1 MPLLAALLVLAC
13 MAALQSRPAGAA
25 MLIEASEEGR
35 PIRLVVDRSQDRVLL
50 SNGGGRALVD
60 LRGGMIFVE
69 GLDGAARGAHAWFR
83 PGHEATPPY
92 RVEPFGPGPILAGQL
107 SRYHVLFAGEQV
119 CAELMLNGWMRP
131 FLEPAVRALA
141 VLEQIKGARSE
152 SENPCA
158 AIPFAAYAAAGWPLM
173 AGKIDHPT
181 FVTTAV
187 RFDYQPA
194 PDELAA
200 PERFEEVGLDELV
213 KLPVLERF

>member
-1 MPLLAALLVLAC
+1 MPVRAALLVLTC
-13 MAALQSRPAGAA
+13 LAALSGGSARGA

-35 PIRLVVDRSQDRVLL
+35 PVRLVVDRSQDRVLL
-50 SNGGGRALVD
+50 TNGSGRALID
-60 LRGGMIFVE
+60 LRGGMVFVA
-69 GLDGAARGAHAWFR
+69 GPDGVARGAHVWLR
-83 PGHEATPPY
+83 PGHDEPPPY

-107 SRYHVLFAGEQV
+107 SQYYVLFAGDQV

-131 FLEPAVRALA
+131 FLEPAARALA
-141 VLEQIKGARSE
+141 MLEQIKGAR

-158 AIPFAAYAAAGWPLM
+158 AIPFATYAAAGWPLM

-181 FVTTAV
+181 FTTTAV

-194 PDELAA
+194 PAELEA

>member
-1 MPLLAALLVLAC
+1 MPVRAALLVLAC
-13 MAALQSRPAGAA
+13 TAWFQSGPARAAV
-25 MLIEASEEGR
+25 LIEASEDGR
-35 PIRLVVDRSQDRVLL
+35 PVRLVVDRRQDRVLL
-50 SNGGGRALVD
+50 SNGNGRALVD

-69 GLDGAARGAHAWFR
+69 GRDGAARGAHVWFR

-107 SRYHVLFAGEQV
+107 SYYHVLFAGEQV

-141 VLEQIKGARSE
+141 VLEQIKGAP

-181 FVTTAV
+181 FATTAV

-194 PDELAA
+194 PGELEA

-213 KLPVLERF
+213 KLPALERF